1 MSKQNKGNRQE
12 PPPRDGN
19 VVPPGAN
26 PRDRGDHREDRD
38 NRGNRIL
45 ESD

>member
-1 MSKQNKGNRQE
+1 MTKQNKGKGQKT
-12 PPPRDGN
+12 PSRDGN
-19 VVPPGAN
+19 AVPPGAN
-26 PRDRGDHREDRD
+26 PPDRGDHRPDRD

>member
-1 MSKQNKGNRQE
+1 MTNKKSQGSPQPSRLGNE
-12 PPPRDGN
+12 PAKP
-19 VVPPGAN
+19 AN
-26 PRDRGDHREDRD
+26 QPDRGDHREDRD

>member
-1 MSKQNKGNRQE
+1 MTNKKSQGSPQPSRGNE
-12 PPPRDGN
+12 PAKP
-19 VVPPGAN
+19 AN
-26 PRDRGDHREDRD
+26 QPDRGDHREDRD

>member
-1 MSKQNKGNRQE
+1 MTNKKSQRSPQPSRLGNE
-12 PPPRDGN
+12 PAKP
-19 VVPPGAN
+19 AN
-26 PRDRGDHREDRD
+26 QPDRGDHREDRD